1 MELRL
6 REDLAAGRVEL
17 LGALDI
23 YAAESLHA
31 RLQELIAAHPR
42 LELDLA
48 GVDEI
53 DTAGVQLLMSTKR
66 AAAEQGRSLALVA
79 HSPVVLETL
88 ELCQLL
94 GFFGDPVVETAGA
107 AR

>member
-6 REDLAAGRVEL
+6 REDLAPGRVEL
-17 LGALDI
+17 HGAMDI
-23 YAAESLHA
+23 YAAQTLHA
-31 RLQELIAAHPR
+31 RLLELLRAHPR

-53 DTAGVQLLMSTKR
+53 DSAGVQLLMSTKR
-66 AAAEQGRSLALVA
+66 AAAGQGRNLALVA
-79 HSPVVLETL
+79 HSPAVLETL

>member
-6 REDLAAGRVEL
+6 REDLAPGRVEL
-17 LGALDI
+17 HGAMDI
-23 YAAESLHA
+23 YAAQSLHE
-31 RLQELIAAHPR
+31 RLRQLLREHPR

-48 GVDEI
+48 AVEEI
-53 DTAGVQLLMSTKR
+53 DSAGVQLLMSTKR

-79 HSPVVLETL
+79 HSPAVLETL

-94 GFFGDPVVETAGA
+94 GFFGDLVVETVGA